1 MCPATTPGGAPGN
14 FYSFAENT
22 LKNRKPNLFEL
33 EFRNFGWGKMR
44 LFPGEVLSR
53 ARALLRS
60 SILRSLERNGAWA
73 SSKETMTGTQ
83 SRSTFSYVVKI
94 YNPVGCGL
102 HSRTPE
108 PFSFSLFRKSWFTK
122 WRSFVW
128 NKNCFLFNSFIFE
141 IGFVAFGHFPEEFS
155 GPNGSRLPWWILH
168 LLCSQ
173 GMYILN
179 RKSLEAFYIYI
190 SNPSRRNLMDR
201 FSSRTLFLSDTCR
214 APSKKTKTFDFFQVR
229 TIENLKKVSRYYVI
243 RSRDELLFSF
253 GTAAALA
260 LVT

>member
-22 LKNRKPNLFEL
+22 LKNRKLHFFLNCIEIPQLWM
-33 EFRNFGWGKMR
+33 RGKIR

-60 SILRSLERNGAWA
+60 SILRSLERDGAWA

-155 GPNGSRLPWWILH
+155 GSNGSRLPWWILH

-179 RKSLEAFYIYI
+179 RKSLEGLLYIFRI
-190 SNPSRRNLMDR
+190 HHEETWWIGSAPAR
-201 FSSRTLFLSDTCR
+201 FS
-214 APSKKTKTFDFFQVR
+214 
-229 TIENLKKVSRYYVI
+229 
-243 RSRDELLFSF
+243 
-253 GTAAALA
+253 
-260 LVT
+260 